1 MNNKNF
7 NTAFFSYEG
16 QINRKDYAIN
26 MLILIGLFIALSL
39 IKPEVFVLHTS
50 LKFLAVILSFAIS
63 LVRFVVSFSILSQIY
78 RRINDI
84 TRKNSY
90 KNDTIWHKFFIGIYI
105 VPIILYFIIGFLI
118 GNTIPIISSILDGYL
133 LIMMPLMIIY
143 AIILGFVKGQ

>member
-26 MLILIGLFIALSL
+26 MLILIGLFVALTL
-39 IKPEVFVLHTS
+39 IKPEAFVLHTS

-84 TRKNSY
+84 TRKKSF

-105 VPIILYFIIGFLI
+105 IPIILYFIVGYLI
-118 GNTIPIISSILDGYL
+118 GNIPIVSSLLNGYI
-133 LIMMPLMIIY
+133 LIMMPLMAIY
-143 AIILGFVKGQ
+143 AFILCFIKGQ